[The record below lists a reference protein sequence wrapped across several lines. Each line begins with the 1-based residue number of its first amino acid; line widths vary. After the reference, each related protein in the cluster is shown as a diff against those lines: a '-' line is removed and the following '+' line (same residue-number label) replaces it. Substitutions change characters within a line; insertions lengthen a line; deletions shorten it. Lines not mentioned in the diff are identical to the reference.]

1 MKKKILFC
9 TFFAIGFNLIFI
21 APALAIPSPDVV
33 VGLFASVSQIFVL
46 LTAVLGGVGLAKGR
60 SLGKAARQS
69 KKANSLQKGFFYAVL
84 ILLLLSAGFNILQYA
99 HRVDARN
106 TRLQANLT
114 RSSVEQGERVGDTS
128 LKTLS
133 FSEQLDHPRG
143 ISTQKLAQKLAQ
155 REKSKGSEF
164 NLIDV
169 REPEE
174 VETAW
179 LEGAEY
185 IPYPS
190 VLRNSSRA
198 VQKGEETIL
207 LCHSGNRSSELCNK
221 LAKRGI
227 PCKFVIGGTEKWLSE
242 NRPIETPK
250 GQSVKELRD
259 IPNYRNKNVLLDT
272 PKVRQLV
279 DKENALFIDVRYP
292 GDFELGHLPNAVNI
306 PLRKLTQEEWLAR
319 IKALP
324 KNRPAI
330 AACYD
335 RRSCF
340 YSTIL
345 GLRLH
350 REGYDFRGRYTV
362 PHEYIAPKAGKAHV
376 AQWSN
381 NRTLLGMASY
391 PLQSLLR
398 GLERHVGHLAL
409 AILLLVI
416 LLRLVTFPLTIK
428 GERDRVVLK
437 HLSEEIRQ
445 LKEKHANNPSRASRA
460 ILSLYR
466 KHRLTPS
473 FNLIGT
479 LIQVTILLLAFR
491 AITRVA
497 QNSQDGLFW
506 MPQLSAPDPL
516 LLLPLVVGVLTILQL
531 YLNAQKPLKKLQS
544 FYYFLGGSL
553 LFFITFRLPA
563 AANLYL
569 VLSLGLLLV
578 QNQIFQYILKRHN
591 SSQSNVSTRPIP
603 PTDVVPLQLS
613 HRVPGAGT
621 KAVRLAQ
628 LMEAGL
634 PVPDGFVITYTL
646 LARSK
651 SKLKLSAEDWQ
662 QLDRHWRKLNA
673 TKVAVRSSGASEDGV
688 EQSYAGMF
696 ESVLNVTWE
705 NFHYA
710 LEEVYLS
717 RKSDRVNSYNND
729 SSASR
734 GGILVQEMV
743 DAEFAGVL
751 FTQHPAEPSS
761 LLVEVIS
768 GLAENLV
775 SGKVTPKAYRFGRLS
790 AQSLDAEA
798 PPIDLAPLIALG
810 QQVEE
815 LFGSPQDIEW
825 AYRQGQFFLLQAR
838 NITAPLAGVEGKTDR
853 ETLFEQEKQRL
864 LHIAA
869 DAQPGE
875 ILFAQ
880 NELSEL
886 LPQPTPLSLSFM
898 ESLWQ
903 AGGTTEIACDLLGLP
918 YDVEEKAPTFVTSVF
933 GRLYVNRLEEQRR
946 MSRSAG
952 AIASFRLIRTADRLE
967 ADYRQDFLPDFLH
980 QIRLHEALDF
990 SQFSTHELFDL
1001 FEKWRQNFTQ
1011 NTYVQAHLINI
1022 AADFSLKLA
1031 ERELKRHKLNP
1042 ATYLSQIPETVV
1054 HQALSLLPE
1063 IRAGKR
1069 PVSDFLAQFGHR
1081 SSYDFELAQPRYNE
1095 DPQLV
1100 EQLLSTA
1107 ALPSLKTHAAVPPLP
1122 PSKVLGVALKRAQR
1136 FQSLKEEAKHHA
1148 LREFALL
1155 RRLLVELDRRLE
1167 LGNGIFY
1174 YSLDELSQL
1183 RDRADLQKTVERKAR
1198 YDAMAKLFKK
1208 LRLPSQI
1215 TLRQLESLSLNS
1227 DRALKV
1233 SDRSGEGLHGTLVA
1247 GQAPVEGRA
1256 QVILDVEEIHNFQP
1270 GNILVTRFTH
1280 PSWTPI
1286 FPLATA
1292 AVAEVGGWLSHAAIV
1307 AREYNVPTIVGV
1319 RGAIDEIET
1328 GDWLKLY
1335 PDGRIEQVRA
1345 SDSATCRSA

>member
-1 MKKKILFC
+1 MKKKFLFC
-9 TFFAIGFNLIFI
+9 TFFALGFNLILI

-60 SLGKAARQS
+60 SLGKTARQS
-69 KKANSLQKGFFYAVL
+69 KKANSLQKGFFYGVL
-84 ILLLLSAGFNILQYA
+84 ILLLLSSGFNILQYA

-106 TRLQANLT
+106 TRLQANLV
-114 RSSVEQGERVGDTS
+114 RSSVEKGERVGDTS

-143 ISTQKLAQKLAQ
+143 MSTEQLAQKLAQ

-179 LEGAEY
+179 LEGVQY

-190 VLRNSSRA
+190 VLRNPSRA
-198 VQKGEETIL
+198 VQEGEETIF
-207 LCHSGNRSSELCNK
+207 LCHSGNRSSELCSK

-227 PCKFVIGGTEKWLSE
+227 PCKFVIGGTEKWISE
-242 NRPIETPK
+242 NRRIETPK
-250 GQSVKELRD
+250 GQSIKELRGL
-259 IPNYRNKNVLLDT
+259 PNYPQKEVLLDT
-272 PKVRQLV
+272 PDVRRLIEN
-279 DKENALFIDVRYP
+279 ENALFIDVRYP
-292 GDFELGHLPNAVNI
+292 GDFELGHLPDAVNI
-306 PLRKLTQEEWLAR
+306 PLRKLTDEEWLAQ
-319 IKALP
+319 IKDLP
-324 KNRPAI
+324 KRPAI

-335 RRSCF
+335 KRSCF
-340 YSTIL
+340 YSKIL

-350 REGYDFRGRYTV
+350 RAGYDFRGRYTV
-362 PHEYIAPKAGKAHV
+362 PHEYIAPTAGKAHV
-376 AQWSN
+376 AQWGQ
-381 NRTLLGMASY
+381 NRTLLGMASQ

-398 GLERHVGHLAL
+398 GLDRRVGHLAL
-409 AILLLVI
+409 AILLLVV

-428 GERDRVVLK
+428 GERDRVVLES
-437 HLSEEIRQ
+437 LSDEIRQ
-445 LKEKHANNPSRASRA
+445 LKEKHANNPSRA
-460 ILSLYR
+460 LLTLYR

-473 FNLIGT
+473 LNLVGT
-479 LIQVTILLLAFR
+479 LIQVTVLLLAFR

-497 QNSQDGLFW
+497 QDSQDGLFW
-506 MPQLSAPDPL
+506 IPQLSSPDPL
-516 LLLPLVVGVLTILQL
+516 FLLPLIVGGLTVLQL
-531 YLNAQKPLKKLQS
+531 YLNAKKPRKKLQS

-578 QNQIFQYILKRHN
+578 QNQIFQHFLTRQDLSK
-591 SSQSNVSTRPIP
+591 SKSSTRPIP
-603 PTDVVPLQLS
+603 PTDIVPLQLA

-634 PVPDGFVITYTL
+634 PVPDGFVVTYTL

-651 SKLKLSAEDWQ
+651 SRLKLSAEDWQ
-662 QLDRHWRKLNA
+662 QIDRHWRKLNA
-673 TKVAVRSSGASEDGV
+673 VKVAVRSSGASEDGV

-710 LEEVYLS
+710 LEEVYNS
-717 RKSDRVNSYNND
+717 RKSDRVNSYNHD

-734 GGILVQEMV
+734 GGILVQAMV

-751 FTQHPAEPSS
+751 FTQHPAEPNS

-768 GLAENLV
+768 GLAEDLV

-790 AQSLDAEA
+790 ARLLDGET
-798 PPIDLAPLIALG
+798 PPIDLSPLIALG
-810 QQVEE
+810 QQVEA

-825 AYRQGQFFLLQAR
+825 AYRQGQFVLLQAR
-838 NITAPLAGVEGKTDR
+838 NITAPPVGIEGKNDR
-853 ETLFEQEKQRL
+853 EALFEQEKQRL
-864 LHIAA
+864 LTLAT

-875 ILFAQ
+875 IVFAQ

-918 YDVEEKAPTFVTSVF
+918 YDVEEDSPPFVTSVF
-933 GRLYVNRLEEQRR
+933 GRLYVNRLEEQQRL
-946 MSRSAG
+946 SRSAG

-967 ADYRQDFLPDFLH
+967 ADYRQDFLPDFLR

-990 SQFSTHELFDL
+990 SQFSTDELFDL
-1001 FEKWRQNFTQ
+1001 FEEWRRNFTQ

-1031 ERELKRHKLNP
+1031 ERELKKNKLNP
-1042 ATYLSQIPETVV
+1042 AIYLSQIPETVV
-1054 HQALSLLPE
+1054 HQAMSLLPE
-1063 IRAGKR
+1063 ICAGKR

-1081 SSYDFELAQPRYNE
+1081 SPYDFELAQPRYNE
-1095 DPQLV
+1095 DPQLI

-1107 ALPSLKTHAAVPPLP
+1107 TLPPLKTHAEVPPLP
-1122 PSKVLGVALKRAQR
+1122 SSKVLSVALERAQR

-1174 YSLDELSQL
+1174 YTLAELSQL
-1183 RDRADLQKTVERKAR
+1183 RERADLQKTVERKVK
-1198 YDAMAKLFKK
+1198 YDTIAKLFKK
-1208 LRLPSQI
+1208 LRLPSQ
-1215 TLRQLESLSLNS
+1215 LSLSQLESLNLNA

-1233 SDRSGEGLHGTLVA
+1233 SDRSGEELQGTLVA

-1256 QVILDVEEIHNFQP
+1256 QVILDVEDIRNFQP

-1292 AVAEVGGWLSHAAIV
+1292 AIAEVGGWLSHAAIV
-1307 AREYNVPTIVGV
+1307 AREYNIPTIVGV

-1328 GDWLKLY
+1328 GDWLKLH